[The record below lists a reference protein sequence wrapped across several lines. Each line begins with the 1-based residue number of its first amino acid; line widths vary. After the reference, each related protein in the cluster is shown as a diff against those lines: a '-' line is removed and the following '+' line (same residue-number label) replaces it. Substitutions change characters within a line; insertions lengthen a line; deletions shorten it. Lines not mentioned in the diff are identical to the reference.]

1 MDSPST
7 NWIKLALSTVARTT
21 TPQKESRCTRLSR
34 TLLTTRTTGSET
46 SWLPL
51 TKCQRM
57 ETLILWTGQQNGLEQ
72 HVSQLGRMRKKP
84 FGHVSATGGDAS
96 PTRTKRTKDQKSGV
110 VEIEIEMCLKIL
122 CF

>member
-21 TPQKESRCTRLSR
+21 TPQKESLCTRLLR

-46 SWLPL
+46 FWLPL

-57 ETLILWTGQQNGLEQ
+57 ETLILWMGQQNGLEL
-72 HVSQLGRMRKKP
+72 HVNQLGRMRRKP
-84 FGHVSATGGDAS
+84 FGHVSETGEDAS
-96 PTRTKRTKDQKSGV
+96 PTRTKRTMDHKSGV
-110 VEIEIEMCLKIL
+110 VKS
-122 CF
+122 